1 VLAEL
6 AGHDPAEAMVEVKAG
21 ERRKTEHAGDLLLP
35 LADRHALRVEYERN
49 LRKGRAFVPGPS
61 PLLERQRCRLDLQL
75 PGAPPFTL
83 HAEVVYLKPD
93 EPGQG
98 VGLRLDPWG
107 PEEQASLLAFVE
119 EPERVQE
126 DPLGGLIPVE
136 EEPDEA
142 QKPADQPGEGPEE
155 EQETEED
162 EAGGP
167 RGPRSALGLQERVR
181 RMTAIEQ
188 QRLAQHGSM
197 QERILLER
205 TFGPA
210 VWEALLGNPRIT
222 TPEVARIAKKGSIP
236 RPLIDTIAGNS
247 AWLATAEVQRALL
260 SNPRTGPHLLPRIL
274 RSLSRADLALV
285 PQQGSYPSAVRAA
298 AKKMLQ
304 GG

>member
-1 VLAEL
+1 MA
-6 AGHDPAEAMVEVKAG
+6 
-21 ERRKTEHAGDLLLP
+21 EHAGDLLLP

-136 EEPDEA
+136 EEP
-142 QKPADQPGEGPEE
+142 
-155 EQETEED
+155 
-162 EAGGP
+162 
-167 RGPRSALGLQERVR
+167 RSPLGLQERVR

-304 GG
+304 GS

>member
-1 VLAEL
+1 MA
-6 AGHDPAEAMVEVKAG
+6 
-21 ERRKTEHAGDLLLP
+21 EHAVDLLLP

-61 PLLERQRCRLDLQL
+61 PLLERQRCRLTLRL
-75 PGAPPFTL
+75 PEATPFTL

-136 EEPDEA
+136 DDPLGGLIPVEEGPDDT
-142 QKPADQPGEGPEE
+142 QGPTDQPGEGLEE
-155 EQETEED
+155 AQETEED

-167 RGPRSALGLQERVR
+167 REPRSALGLQERVR

-274 RSLSRADLALV
+274 RSLSRTDLALV

-298 AKKMLQ
+298 AKKLLQ